1 MYSIPFQTIDW
12 DNIPTTQHNGTT
24 GVAYWQ
30 TILLDGLRI
39 RKVIYSDN
47 YKADHWCQKGHIVH
61 CLEGEFSNELEN
73 GDIYKLTQG
82 MTYVVSDDL
91 SSHRSITTNKAT
103 LLIID
108 GTFLEPKEQEVSI

>member
-1 MYSIPFQTIDW
+1 MYTIPFQTIDW
-12 DNIPTTQHNGTT
+12 NNTPTTEHKGTT

-30 TILLDGLRI
+30 TVILDGLRI

-61 CLEGEFSNELEN
+61 CLEGEFVSELN
-73 GDIYKLTQG
+73 TGTKFALKKGDSYI
-82 MTYVVSDDL
+82 VSDDV
-91 SSHRSITTNKAT
+91 SSHRSETKNGAK

-108 GTFLEPKEQEVSI
+108 GNFLSTKI